1 MPGKK
6 DINIF
11 LIASGSVG
19 TVLSARLAENN
30 RIALDIGHLTNSYD
44 VVYEGKE
51 SPEQLPFY

>member
-1 MPGKK
+1 KK